1 MAHVFTEANFQ
12 TEVVNSPVPVLVD
25 FWAAWCGPCI
35 ALAPT
40 IEELAQEIP
49 ETSLKIGKL
58 NVDEEPA
65 VAERYRIMSIPTLH
79 VFKGGEVVETLVGF
93 MSRDELKAALAKWM

>member
-12 TEVVNSPVPVLVD
+12 AEVLNSPVPVLVD

-58 NVDEEPA
+58 NVDEEPT
-65 VAERYRIMSIPTLH
+65 VSER
-79 VFKGGEVVETLVGF
+79 
-93 MSRDELKAALAKWM
+93 